1 MFTTFVL
8 LLTSVVSVHGHGYLQ
23 TPRSRNY
30 VASVDGKELGNGTPI
45 DPAIEYEAPSL
56 NVVGP
61 QCGQVGFRNYD
72 FPLSSTGTLLAP
84 KIQANYTRGQT
95 ITVEVKVGRDN
106 STTIMVASCQPISL
120 TYCTFP
126 SISFHMTQITAHHQ
140 GHFEFYACAI
150 TAGQSPSQACFR
162 ANPLEFVE
170 DLLYGSL
177 LWVI

>member
-1 MFTTFVL
+1 MLTTFVL

-30 VASVDGKELGNGTPI
+30 VATNKVDGKDWNGGPT
-45 DPAIEYEAPSL
+45 DPLVEYNAPGL

-61 QCGQVGFRNYD
+61 QCGQVGNRNYD
-72 FPLSSTGTLLAP
+72 FPNSTTGALLAP
-84 KIQANYTRGQT
+84 RIQANYTRGQT
-95 ITVEVKVGRDN
+95 ITVEVK
-106 STTIMVASCQPISL
+106 I
-120 TYCTFP
+120 F
-126 SISFHMTQITAHHQ
+126 AHHG